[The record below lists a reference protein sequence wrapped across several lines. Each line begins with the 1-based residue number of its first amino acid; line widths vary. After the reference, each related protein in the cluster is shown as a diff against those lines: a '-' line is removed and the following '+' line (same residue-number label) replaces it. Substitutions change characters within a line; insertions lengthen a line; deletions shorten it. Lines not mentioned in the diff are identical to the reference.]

1 MANLQESPRWG
12 YSLDTRCGIEAF
24 NRPCQSLGDDEIA
37 GPPCPQNSICAVAG
51 ETVYILEDDPVVL
64 EELQEFVEWC
74 GYTVKSYASPFDFQ
88 REPARTLRGCV
99 MLDVDMPGA
108 DGIEVYAWLREVA
121 PDMPVIFLSGVSSV
135 ETAVGCMRDG
145 ALEFLVKP
153 INQSQLRRALNAAI
167 GASRVRVCRRESIEE
182 VARRVD
188 MLTPTEWRVAQYMAQ
203 GYVTKQIANI
213 LNRSENTTKI
223 HRFRIFSKL
232 GVSSSASLVKIV
244 EMAKNV
250 RGKDF

>member
-1 MANLQESPRWG
+1 MQESPRWG
-12 YSLDTRCGIEAF
+12 YRLDTRCGIEAF
-24 NRPCQSLGDDEIA
+24 NRPCQSLGDDVTV

-64 EELQEFVEWC
+64 EELKELVEWC
-74 GYTVKSYASPFDFQ
+74 GYAVKTYANPTEFQ
-88 REPARTLRGCV
+88 REPVANLRGCV
-99 MLDVDMPGA
+99 MLDVELPGA
-108 DGIEVYAWLREVA
+108 DGVEIQAWLREVA
-121 PDMPVIFLSGVSSV
+121 PDIPVIFLSGVSSI

-145 ALEFLVKP
+145 AVEFLVKP
-153 INQSQLRRALNAAI
+153 IKQSQLRRALSAAI
-167 GASRVRVCRRESIEE
+167 GASRMRVCRRESIDE

-188 MLTPTEWRVAQYMAQ
+188 LLTPTEWRVAEYIAK

-223 HRFRIFSKL
+223 HRFRIFTKL

-244 EMAKNV
+244 EMAKSARDRNI
-250 RGKDF
+250 